1 MMQQL
6 EECSEWLQKANRDLL
21 SARILLSNET
31 PVPDT
36 ACFHCLQAVEK
47 TLKAFLIF
55 HSIRFDRV
63 HNLSYLM
70 KLCEEQN
77 PEFALFREIS
87 EELTP
92 FAVEI
97 RYPGAIIE
105 LPVNEAKRVLMMT
118 EKLLVFINNTMPNE
132 LQSYLLI

>member
-6 EECSEWLQKANRDLL
+6 EECSEWLRKANRDLL
-21 SARILLSNET
+21 SARILLFNET
-31 PVPDT
+31 PVADT
-36 ACFHCLQAVEK
+36 ACFHCQQAVEK

-70 KLCEEQN
+70 QLCEKQN
-77 PEFALFREIS
+77 SEFVSFREIT

-97 RYPGAIIE
+97 RYPGVIVE
-105 LPVNEAKRVLMMT
+105 LPIKEAKRVLMMT
-118 EKLLVFINNTMPNE
+118 EKLLVFIKSAMPSE